1 MPSQSARTLVL
12 LCVVM
17 GMAGSPGL
25 VPGYAAGDREILE
38 HIAVQTHHDEHLE
51 GTEVHIAVRGGQVV
65 LSGTVYLYSQKLLYE
80 HIVGRTPGVV
90 EMHNAIRVVPRL
102 PVEDTE
108 IAGHIHTLITDHQ
121 RFRNTEITVDV
132 TEGAVS
138 LSGTF
143 YDLATSC
150 SCNTRWQRSKG
161 SSVLRSERGLS
172 PKGAVC

>member
-17 GMAGSPGL
+17 GLVGSPEL
-25 VPGYAAGDREILE
+25 VLGYAAGDREILE
-38 HIAVQTHHDEHLE
+38 HIAIQTHHDERLDD
-51 GTEVHIAVRGGQVV
+51 TEVHIMVRGGQVI
-65 LSGTVYLYSQKLLYE
+65 LSGTVYLYSQKMLYE

-90 EMHNAIRVVPRL
+90 ELNNDIRVVPRL
-102 PVEDTE
+102 PVEDAE
-108 IAGHIHTLITDHQ
+108 IAGQIHTLITEHQ

-143 YDLATSC
+143 YDPSDLLFLQHQVAEIEGVIRLEIRARLVT
-150 SCNTRWQRSKG
+150 
-161 SSVLRSERGLS
+161 
-172 PKGAVC
+172 